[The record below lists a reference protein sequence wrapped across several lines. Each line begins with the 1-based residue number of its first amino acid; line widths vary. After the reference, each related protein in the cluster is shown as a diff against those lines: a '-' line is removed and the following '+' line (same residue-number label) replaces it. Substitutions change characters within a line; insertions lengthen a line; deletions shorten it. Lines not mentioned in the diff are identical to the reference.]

1 MFCIFYEVC
10 VDEIDGCCE
19 YYVECGCYV
28 VVGVGDELCDQE
40 WCEFVEDCYC
50 EVVCNG

>member
-10 VDEIDGCCE
+10 VDEIDGCCK

-28 VVGVGDELCDQE
+28 VVGVGDELCD
-40 WCEFVEDCYC
+40 
-50 EVVCNG
+50 